1 MSYRVLICDD
11 SSLARKMAKR
21 SLPEGFAMEVCQAE
35 HGVQAVELLQQST
48 FDLLLLDLT
57 MPVMDGLGVLGKLR
71 ELAIDTLT
79 IVVSG
84 DIQPDMQK
92 RVLGLGAMAFLPKPI
107 DAQRM
112 QATLTDYGFV

>member
-1 MSYRVLICDD
+1 MTYRVLICDD

-21 SLPEGFAMEVCQAE
+21 SLPDGFATEICQAE
-35 HGVQAVELLQQST
+35 HGQQALQLLTEKT

-57 MPVMDGLGVLGKLR
+57 MPVLDGLGVLGKLR
-71 ELAIDTLT
+71 ELAIDTMT

-107 DAQRM
+107 DASRM
-112 QATLTDYGFV
+112 QATLSAYGFV

>member
-1 MSYRVLICDD
+1 MTYQVLICDD
-11 SSLARKMAKR
+11 SQLARKMAKR
-21 SLPEGFAMEVCQAE
+21 SLPPGFASEVCTAE
-35 HGVQAVELLQQST
+35 HGQQAIELLSQKT

-57 MPVMDGLGVLGKLR
+57 MPVMDGLGVLSKLR
-71 ELAIDTLT
+71 ELAIDTMT

-112 QATLTDYGFV
+112 QETLSTYGFV